1 MFPES
6 DLRKG
11 ILRRFKAGGY
21 CFVWVVLVDGEKGIH
36 GAVVNLQ
43 GDWVCVGDYLALF
56 DQ

>member
-43 GDWVCVGDYLALF
+43 GDWVCVGDRGF
-56 DQ
+56 FN